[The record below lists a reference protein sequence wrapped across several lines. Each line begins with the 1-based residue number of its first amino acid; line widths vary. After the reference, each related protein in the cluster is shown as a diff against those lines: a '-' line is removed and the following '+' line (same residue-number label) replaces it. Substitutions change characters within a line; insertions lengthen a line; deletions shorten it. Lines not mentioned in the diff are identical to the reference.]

1 MYGATVVRFPLLIQC
16 NLTLQLTKPP
26 QILVPSGII
35 YIFSV
40 MMTSIAT
47 AYWHFMLAQ
56 GVVGGLSMGMVMA
69 PCMGAIGHYFNKKRG
84 AAMGLAISG
93 SSLGG
98 VMFPLALGKMLFNP
112 KLSFGW
118 SIRICGFIM
127 IALMGPAVLAIK
139 SRLPT
144 RSGRFFLPAAF
155 KNKLYVPSHK
165 FVFADS

>member
-1 MYGATVVRFPLLIQC
+1 
-16 NLTLQLTKPP
+16 
-26 QILVPSGII
+26 
-35 YIFSV
+35 
-40 MMTSIAT
+40 
-47 AYWHFMLAQ
+47 
-56 GVVGGLSMGMVMA
+56 MGMAMA

-127 IALMGPAVLAIK
+127 IALIAPAVFAIK

-144 RSGRFFLPAAF
+144 RKGRFFLPAAF
-155 KNKLYVPSHK
+155 KNYLYVFS
-165 FVFADS
+165 